1 MKLSEFIRD
10 NSRALQALYP
20 EREAREIVLR
30 LCEDLLG
37 VSRVEHILN
46 PDTEIAPELLPP
58 LKAAMHR
65 LLEYEPLQYVLGYA
79 EFSGFRFKLDSSVLI
94 PRPETEELVRI
105 ALDRVFPGCRVLDL
119 CTGSGCI
126 AWSVYLKCPAAL
138 VTAVDICSDALSV
151 ARSQFEGAGPEFVA
165 ADVLKP
171 LPLEA
176 GYDLLLSNPPY
187 VRESEKPFMRRNVL
201 DYEPELALFVK
212 DDDPLVFY
220 RAIASRSLEL
230 LKPGGTG
237 LVEINESLSDETA
250 AVFESAGLSVCGIIQ
265 DFAGKPR
272 ILSFQKPCS
281 TASEA

>member
-1 MKLSEFIRD
+1 MKLSDFIQK

-37 VSRVEHILN
+37 VSRVCHILK
-46 PDTEIAPELLPP
+46 PDTEIAPELLPS
-58 LKAAMHR
+58 LQSAMHR
-65 LLEYEPLQYVLGYA
+65 LLEYEPLQYVLGYT
-79 EFSGFRFKLDSSVLI
+79 EFAGRTFKLDSSVLI
-94 PRPETEELVRI
+94 PRPETEELVRL

-126 AWSVYLKCPAAL
+126 AWSIFLECPTAI
-138 VTAVDICSDALSV
+138 VTAVDISSDALEV
-151 ARSQFEGAGPEFVA
+151 AKSQFDGAGPEFLA
-165 ADVLKP
+165 GDVLGP

-201 DYEPELALFVK
+201 DYEPGIALFVK

-220 RAIASRSLEL
+220 RALAARTQEL
-230 LKPGGTG
+230 LKPGGSG
-237 LVEINESLSDETA
+237 LVEINESLPDETA
-250 AVFESAGLSVCGIIQ
+250 AAFESAGLSDCRILQ

-272 ILSFQKPCS
+272 ILSFQKPDS
-281 TASEA
+281 GGLEG